1 MSSKHTDRIG
11 LAFSLKLSLLY
22 ALFFFMASVGLF
34 IVAYYSID
42 YLLSRNE
49 RDIIQAQIQEYRAW
63 FEEGGIDALSVRF
76 DEQSSTDKN
85 AFFVRIT
92 GTHNKALFVSIP
104 KGSGSF
110 DAQLLDRLGE
120 HRAGTWVTIKDL
132 GETNAWTIASAPL
145 QDGLTIDVGKSSA
158 HARAFLSYFRTVCIG
173 FLVPMLLVGIAG
185 GGLLTF
191 RTMRPLRH
199 LIGTVRDILR
209 TREMS
214 TRVPVEKGSGEL
226 NELVSLFNQM
236 LDKNDTLIRAM
247 HNSLDN
253 VAHDLRTPMTRLRGM
268 AELALRDTGNPEVV
282 REALADCLEE
292 SERMLTM
299 LNTLMDVAEAE
310 TGVMRLQKTDLA
322 VGQVVEKV
330 AEIYGLIAEDK
341 NISLTID
348 VHADIHV
355 QADATRLQQV
365 LANLLDNALKYT
377 GPGGA
382 VAVRAESRDG
392 RVAITVS
399 DTGPGIASHEI
410 DLIWNRLYRGDHSR
424 SQRGLGLGL
433 SLVQA
438 IVHAHGGTASVESR
452 PNKGSTFTITFPAA
466 A

>member
-1 MSSKHTDRIG
+1 MSSKRADRIG
-11 LAFSLKLSLLY
+11 LVFSLKLSMLY

-42 YLLSRNE
+42 YLLTRNE
-49 RDIIQAQIQEYRAW
+49 RDIIQAQIQEYRAL
-63 FEEGGIDALSVRF
+63 FEEGGIDALSARF
-76 DEQSSTDKN
+76 EEQSNTDKN

-92 GTHNKALFVSIP
+92 GKHNKALFVSIP

-110 DAQLLDRLGE
+110 NTQLFDRLAQ

-132 GETNAWTIASAPL
+132 GETDVWTIASAPL
-145 QDGLTIDVGKSSA
+145 PGGLTLEVGKNSA
-158 HARAFLSYFRTVCIG
+158 HARAFLSYFRTVFIG

-199 LIGTVRDILR
+199 LIGTMRDILS

-214 TRVPVEKGSGEL
+214 MRVPVEKGRGEL

-236 LDKNDTLIRAM
+236 LHKNDALIGAM

-253 VAHDLRTPMTRLRGM
+253 VAHDLRTPMTRLRGI
-268 AELALRDTGNPEVV
+268 AELALHGTGNPEAL

-310 TGVMRLQKTDLA
+310 TGVMRLQKTDLV
-322 VGQVVEKV
+322 VGQVVEQV
-330 AEIYGLIAEDK
+330 AELYGLIAEDK

-348 VHADIHV
+348 VQADIHV

-365 LANLLDNALKYT
+365 LANLFDNALKYT
-377 GPGGA
+377 SPGGA
-382 VAVRAESRDG
+382 VAVRAENRDG
-392 RVAITVS
+392 HVSITVA
-399 DTGPGIASHEI
+399 DTGPGIAAHETG
-410 DLIWNRLYRGDHSR
+410 LIWDRLYRGDHSR

-452 PNKGSTFTITFPAA
+452 VNKGSAFTITLPAA